1 MSRVESYQVIVL
13 GGGKGGKTLAIELGQ
28 KGIKTALI
36 ERSAEMIG
44 GSCINVACIPTKTF
58 IASARA
64 AQAARKA
71 SEFGVRIGDV
81 TVDWSAVRNRAESVV
96 SAMRAM
102 NHKNFTSAPALDFIL
117 GTARFVG
124 PKVIEVRDNKG
135 EVRQLTAEKIFINT
149 GTRPARPK
157 IPGLDEVAALNSET
171 IQRLDRLPDHLVV
184 LGGSYVALEF
194 AQMFRHFGSK
204 VTVLERAPQLI
215 KREDADV
222 AETLA
227 KLLAEDGIDIRLN
240 SSIERVEKEGQG
252 GSVVFTSGGK
262 PARVSGSHLLVALG
276 RSPNTEDLN
285 LAAAGVETDKRGFVK
300 VNERLETSAGGIWAL
315 GDVNG
320 GPQFTHASLD
330 DYRIVKANVFGEGK
344 RTTVDRLVPFTLF
357 TEPELA
363 RVGLT
368 EKEAREKG
376 LDIFVAKL
384 PVAAIPRAKTMSETR
399 GFIKVVIDVKTN
411 QILGCAILSIEAG
424 EMLGTVQMAMI
435 AGLPF
440 TALRDAVLSHPTM
453 VEGFNNLPVSI
464 PQAGRSNNQKEHK

>member
-1 MSRVESYQVIVL
+1 MNPPQSYEVIVL
-13 GGGKGGKTLAIELGQ
+13 GGGKGGKTLATELGN
-28 KGIKTALI
+28 KGVKTALI

-44 GSCINVACIPTKTF
+44 GACINVACIPTKTL

-64 AQAARKA
+64 AQAARRA
-71 SEFGVRIGDV
+71 GTFGIRTGEVA
-81 TVDWSAVRNRAESVV
+81 VDWPAVRRRAEGVV

-102 NHKNFTSAPALDFIL
+102 NHKNFTGAPALDFIL
-117 GTARFVG
+117 ATGRFVG
-124 PKVIEVRDNKG
+124 SKVIELRDNKG
-135 EVRQLTAEKIFINT
+135 DVRQLTAEKIFINT
-149 GTRPARPK
+149 GTRPAHPG
-157 IPGLDEVAALNSET
+157 IPGLDEMGALNSES
-171 IQRLDRLPDHLVV
+171 IQHLDELPDHLIV

-204 VTVLERAPQLI
+204 VTVLERAPQLL
-215 KREDADV
+215 KKEDADV
-222 AETLA
+222 VEVLGGV
-227 KLLAEDGIDIRLN
+227 LREEGIDIRLDCG
-240 SSIERVEKEGQG
+240 IERVEKDGQG
-252 GSVVFTSGGK
+252 VSVVFTSGGK

-285 LAAAGVETDKRGFVK
+285 LAAAGVETDKRGFIK
-300 VNERLETSAGGIWAL
+300 VNERLETTVSGIWAL

-330 DYRIVKANVFGEGK
+330 DYRIVKANVFDGGK

-368 EKEAREKG
+368 EKEARQKG
-376 LDIFVAKL
+376 QDIFVAKL

-453 VEGFNNLPVSI
+453 VEGFNNLPTN
-464 PQAGRSNNQKEHK
+464 PN

>member
-1 MSRVESYQVIVL
+1 MSQIETYQVIVL

-28 KGIKTALI
+28 NGVKTALI

-44 GSCINVACIPTKTF
+44 GSCINVACIPTKTL

-64 AQAARKA
+64 AQAARRA
-71 SEFGVRIGDV
+71 GDFGIRTADV
-81 TVDWSAVRNRAESVV
+81 AVDWPAVRSRAEGVV

-102 NHKNFTSAPALDFIL
+102 NHKNFASAPALDFLL
-117 GTARFVG
+117 GTGRFVG
-124 PKVIEVRDNKG
+124 PKVIEVRDSKG
-135 EVRQLTAEKIFINT
+135 DVRQLTAENIFINT
-149 GTRPARPK
+149 GTRPAQPS
-157 IPGLDEVAALNSET
+157 IPGLAEAGALNSES
-171 IQRLDRLPDHLVV
+171 IQRLDELPEHLVV

-194 AQMFRHFGSK
+194 AQMFRFFGSK

-215 KREDADV
+215 KREDPDV

-227 KLLAEDGIDIRLN
+227 KFLSEEGIDIRLDCG
-240 SSIERVEKEGQG
+240 IERVEKDGQG
-252 GSVVFTSGGK
+252 VSVVFTSGGK

-285 LAAAGVETDKRGFVK
+285 LAAAGVETDKRGFIK
-300 VNERLETSAGGIWAL
+300 VNERLETTASGIWAL

-357 TEPELA
+357 TDPELA

-368 EKEAREKG
+368 EKEARQKG
-376 LDIFVAKL
+376 LDVFVAKL

-424 EMLGTVQMAMI
+424 EMLGTVQTAMI

-453 VEGFNNLPVSI
+453 VEGFNNLP
-464 PQAGRSNNQKEHK
+464 SNPN

>member
-1 MSRVESYQVIVL
+1 MNPPQSYEVIVL
-13 GGGKGGKTLAIELGQ
+13 GGGKGGKTLATELGN
-28 KGIKTALI
+28 KGVKTALI

-44 GSCINVACIPTKTF
+44 GACINVACIPTKTL

-64 AQAARKA
+64 AQAARRA
-71 SEFGVRIGDV
+71 GTFGIRTGEVA
-81 TVDWSAVRNRAESVV
+81 VDWPAVRRRAEGVV

-117 GTARFVG
+117 ATGRFVG
-124 PKVIEVRDNKG
+124 SKVIELRDNKG
-135 EVRQLTAEKIFINT
+135 DVRQLTAEKIFINT
-149 GTRPARPK
+149 GTRPAHPG
-157 IPGLDEVAALNSET
+157 IPGLDEVGALNSES
-171 IQRLDRLPDHLVV
+171 IQHLDELPDHLIV

-204 VTVLERAPQLI
+204 VTVLERAPQLL
-215 KREDADV
+215 KKEDADV
-222 AETLA
+222 VEVLGGV
-227 KLLAEDGIDIRLN
+227 LREEGIDIRLDCG
-240 SSIERVEKEGQG
+240 IERVEKDGQG
-252 GSVVFTSGGK
+252 VSVVFTSDGK
-262 PARVSGSHLLVALG
+262 PARVSGSHLLMALG

-285 LAAAGVETDKRGFVK
+285 LAAAGVETDKRGFIK
-300 VNERLETSAGGIWAL
+300 VNERLETTVSGIWAL

-330 DYRIVKANVFGEGK
+330 DYRIVKANVFDGGK

-368 EKEAREKG
+368 EKDARQKG
-376 LDIFVAKL
+376 QDIFVAKL

-411 QILGCAILSIEAG
+411 QILGCAILSVEAG

-453 VEGFNNLPVSI
+453 VEGFNNLPTN
-464 PQAGRSNNQKEHK
+464 PN

>member
-1 MSRVESYQVIVL
+1 MSQIETYQVIVL

-28 KGIKTALI
+28 NGVKTALI

-44 GSCINVACIPTKTF
+44 GSCINVACIPTKTL

-64 AQAARKA
+64 AQAARRA
-71 SEFGVRIGDV
+71 GDFGIRTADV
-81 TVDWSAVRNRAESVV
+81 AVDWPAVRSRAEGVV

-102 NHKNFTSAPALDFIL
+102 IHKNFASAPALDFLL
-117 GTARFVG
+117 GTGRFVG
-124 PKVIEVRDNKG
+124 PKVIEVRDSKG
-135 EVRQLTAEKIFINT
+135 DVRQLTAENIFINT
-149 GTRPARPK
+149 GTRPAQPS
-157 IPGLDEVAALNSET
+157 IPGLAEAGALNSES
-171 IQRLDRLPDHLVV
+171 IQRLDELPEHLVV

-194 AQMFRHFGSK
+194 AQMFRFFGSK

-215 KREDADV
+215 KREDPDV

-227 KLLAEDGIDIRLN
+227 KFLSEEGIDIRLDCG
-240 SSIERVEKEGQG
+240 IERVEKDGQG
-252 GSVVFTSGGK
+252 VSVVFTSGGK

-285 LAAAGVETDKRGFVK
+285 LAAAGVETDKRGFIK
-300 VNERLETSAGGIWAL
+300 VNERLETTASGIWAL

-357 TEPELA
+357 TDPELA

-368 EKEAREKG
+368 EKEARQKG
-376 LDIFVAKL
+376 LDVFVAKL

-453 VEGFNNLPVSI
+453 VEGFNNLP
-464 PQAGRSNNQKEHK
+464 SNPN

>member
-1 MSRVESYQVIVL
+1 MSQIETYQVIVL

-28 KGIKTALI
+28 NGVKTALI

-44 GSCINVACIPTKTF
+44 GSCINVACIPTKTL

-64 AQAARKA
+64 AQAARRA
-71 SEFGVRIGDV
+71 GDFGIRTADV
-81 TVDWSAVRNRAESVV
+81 AVDWPAVRSRAEGVV

-102 NHKNFTSAPALDFIL
+102 NHKNFASAPALDFLL
-117 GTARFVG
+117 GTGRFVG
-124 PKVIEVRDNKG
+124 PKVIEVRDSKG
-135 EVRQLTAEKIFINT
+135 DVRQLTAENIFINT
-149 GTRPARPK
+149 GTRPAQPS
-157 IPGLDEVAALNSET
+157 IPGLAEAGALNSES
-171 IQRLDRLPDHLVV
+171 IQRLDELPEHLVV

-194 AQMFRHFGSK
+194 AQMFRFFGSK

-215 KREDADV
+215 KREDPDV

-227 KLLAEDGIDIRLN
+227 KFLSEEGIDIRLDCG
-240 SSIERVEKEGQG
+240 IERVEKDGQG
-252 GSVVFTSGGK
+252 VSVVFTSGGK

-285 LAAAGVETDKRGFVK
+285 LAAAGVETDKRGFIK
-300 VNERLETSAGGIWAL
+300 VNERLETTASGIWAL

-357 TEPELA
+357 TDPELA
-363 RVGLT
+363 RAGLT
-368 EKEAREKG
+368 EKEARQKG
-376 LDIFVAKL
+376 LDVFVAKL

-424 EMLGTVQMAMI
+424 EMLGTVQTAMI

-440 TALRDAVLSHPTM
+440 TALRDCVRSHPTM
-453 VEGFNNLPVSI
+453 VEGFNYLP
-464 PQAGRSNNQKEHK
+464 SNPN

>member
-1 MSRVESYQVIVL
+1 MSQIETYQVIVL

-28 KGIKTALI
+28 NGVKTALI

-44 GSCINVACIPTKTF
+44 GSCINVACIPTKTL

-64 AQAARKA
+64 AQAARRVGD
-71 SEFGVRIGDV
+71 FGIRTADV
-81 TVDWSAVRNRAESVV
+81 AVDWPAVRSRAEGVV

-102 NHKNFTSAPALDFIL
+102 NHKNFASAPALDFLL
-117 GTARFVG
+117 GTGRFVG
-124 PKVIEVRDNKG
+124 PKVIEVRDSKG
-135 EVRQLTAEKIFINT
+135 DVRQLTAENIFINT
-149 GTRPARPK
+149 GTRPAQPS
-157 IPGLDEVAALNSET
+157 IPGLAEAGALNSES
-171 IQRLDRLPDHLVV
+171 IQRLDELPEHLVV

-194 AQMFRHFGSK
+194 AQMFRFFGSK

-215 KREDADV
+215 KREDPDV

-227 KLLAEDGIDIRLN
+227 KFLSEEGIDIRLDCG
-240 SSIERVEKEGQG
+240 IERVEKDGQG
-252 GSVVFTSGGK
+252 VSVVFTSDGK
-262 PARVSGSHLLVALG
+262 PARVSGSHLLMALG

-285 LAAAGVETDKRGFVK
+285 LAAAGVETDKRGFIK
-300 VNERLETSAGGIWAL
+300 VNERLETTASGIWAL

-320 GPQFTHASLD
+320 GPEFTHASLD

-357 TEPELA
+357 TDPELA

-368 EKEAREKG
+368 EKEARQKG
-376 LDIFVAKL
+376 LDVFVAKL

-453 VEGFNNLPVSI
+453 VEGFNNLP
-464 PQAGRSNNQKEHK
+464 SNPN